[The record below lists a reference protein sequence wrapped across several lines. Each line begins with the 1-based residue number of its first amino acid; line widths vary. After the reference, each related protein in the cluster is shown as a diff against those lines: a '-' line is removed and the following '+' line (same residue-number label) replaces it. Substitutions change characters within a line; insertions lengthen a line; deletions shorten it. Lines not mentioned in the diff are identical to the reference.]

1 MDNAECLS
9 SIVGKELKK
18 LRKEA
23 GYNLGQFAK
32 LINKS
37 EQQLFRYERC
47 VNKIDIDTLINSLII
62 LDTDIALFFTRITK
76 IYNKEEDSLCRGFAP
91 ISPKLPTNH
100 NYLIEFKIKKHSFR
114 QNKTNTFFYLHLRD

>member
-1 MDNAECLS
+1 MDNTECLS

-37 EQQLFRYERC
+37 EQQLFRYGRC

-62 LDTDIALFFTRITK
+62 LDTDSR
-76 IYNKEEDSLCRGFAP
+76 P
-91 ISPKLPTNH
+91 IMKCHYP
-100 NYLIEFKIKKHSFR
+100 
-114 QNKTNTFFYLHLRD
+114 FYVKRMS